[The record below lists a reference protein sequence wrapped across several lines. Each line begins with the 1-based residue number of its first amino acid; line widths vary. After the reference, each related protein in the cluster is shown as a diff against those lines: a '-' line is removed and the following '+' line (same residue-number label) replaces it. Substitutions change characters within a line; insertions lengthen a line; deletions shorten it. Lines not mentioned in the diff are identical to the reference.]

1 MLVALIAGPQ
11 VPFFMAP
18 AGTALARVVPG
29 GVTVLPNGRFLTPH
43 GKRMYVGEDLWRVR
57 LSPDG
62 ATLAVVS
69 DNQVALFTDLAADKP
84 TKRTVEIKGVAPAL
98 SFASDSSTLYASLGD
113 KGGVAV
119 VDLATLAR
127 AKDLPLPTEDGY
139 LNDLTM
145 GPRGL
150 FAVDAVN
157 GKVSLIDP
165 ATGKASTVAAGRQPY
180 ALRLSSDGKAL
191 YVANIGVFDYSPIP
205 LPREGEGSPKGLSKP
220 PFAFPSREAE
230 EGVEMEGRRVPGLG
244 KVGGPDAQSVWRYD
258 AATLAVTHKA
268 ASGLLIQS
276 PLPGEGG
283 RAVGASAPNA
293 LALHGDRL
301 YVSNANNDTVSVF
314 DANTLKLKATID
326 LTPIP
331 AMRRLRGVIPS
342 AMAMSPDGKRLYVC
356 ESGLNAV
363 AVIDT
368 ATNRPVGHI
377 PTGWFPNA
385 LALGGDTLYIG
396 TQKGLGRGPRGKLN
410 PRTDERIGLP
420 DMPGMVDAVKIP
432 DVPTLKTYTQE
443 TLRNNG
449 LVAVKRP
456 PTNVIPTIP
465 GTKSKEIE
473 TVVYIVKENHTF
485 DGIYGDHPG
494 ANGQPEYAEFGRRGW
509 IREKGKGTRIDM
521 MPNHHRLAE
530 QFAMSQNF
538 YMEPQASGDG
548 HRWLVGVY
556 PSLWSSR
563 MFYAG
568 WDFKAKGAKGRL
580 VSYGSNGSQIPE
592 DYLENGSIWEHLE
605 RGGVTFRNY
614 GEGFEFP
621 GVEEEDTSGKSGAW
635 EVANYPMPRALYK
648 NTCFDFPIFNMSIP
662 DIARVEWFKEDLAKY
677 RKGHNGKI
685 PRFLY
690 IALCNDH
697 GAGPE
702 PKRGYPY
709 VASWMADNDLALGR
723 LVEHLTKQP
732 EWKKMAI
739 FVTQDDSGA
748 DDDHVDRHRS
758 LVLAISPFSKRGS
771 LGDQHTSIMSIV
783 RSIYGIFGLGPN
795 NMFDAVATPLDGLFT
810 TKPNYATYTHVPVD
824 PRVFDPKKTVDPND
838 PRFLKRRKEKSP
850 VRMDDPAFMAW
861 LQQGAKTFSHRDRIL
876 NEQANPPLNTVCDG
890 SCALFPR
897 SNFHDPSQASLHPHR
912 TPRRHRDHRDPRRH
926 PLPRLRPGQSR
937 REEHRQ
943 PLERQEPWHRH
954 DALHVRRGR
963 QLPLRVQPR
972 LAERLRRVS
981 VVPPALHEEPGDRV
995 RREPHHH
1002 WRRHLHR
1009 PQGTHGRLR
1018 AELRRLALPG
1028 RHGDVRR
1035 GVDHFP
1041 DLPRRRQPDVRQ
1053 RSHVARQ
1060 DDDRLPKPGADG
1072 DVRHHLRLADVHQRL
1087 LLPDRGRAEQGAPQ
1101 RAAGGSSR
1109 SSTATRSRWHTGR
1122 TRSRAPISR
1131 CPRAWSTPT
1140 TTARTTRWSSA
1151 SRATPARAPST
1162 A

>member
-1 MLVALIAGPQ
+1 MLLPLLSGASI
-11 VPFFMAP
+11 PFFMAP
-18 AGTALARVVPG
+18 AGTSVARVVPG
-29 GVTVLPNGRFLTPH
+29 GVTILPNGRFLTPH
-43 GKRMYVGEDLWRVR
+43 GKRLYVGENLWATK

-62 ATLAVVS
+62 ATLAVASEDAVTLYS
-69 DNQVALFTDLAADKP
+69 GLDTPKP
-84 TKRTVEIKGVAPAL
+84 TQRVVEIKGVAPAL
-98 SFASDSSTLYASLGD
+98 AFAPDGRTLYASLGD

-119 VDLATLAR
+119 IEVATLAR
-127 AKDLPLPTEDGY
+127 GKDLPLPTEDGY
-139 LNDLTM
+139 LNDLAAT
-145 GPRGL
+145 PRGL
-150 FAVDAVN
+150 YAVDAVN
-157 GKVSLIDP
+157 GKVSVLDP

-180 ALRLSSDGKAL
+180 ALRLSPDGKAL
-191 YVANIGVFDYSPIP
+191 FVANIGVFDYSPIP
-205 LPREGEGSPKGLSKP
+205 APRPGEGSPKGLSIP

-230 EGVEMEGRRVPGLG
+230 DGVEMEGRRVPGLG

-258 AATLAVTHKA
+258 ASTLAVTHKA

-293 LALHGDRL
+293 LALHGDRP

-314 DANTLKLKATID
+314 DAGSLKLRASID

-342 AMAMSPDGKRLYVC
+342 AMALSEDGRRLYVC

-368 ATNRPVGHI
+368 GTNRVQGHI

-396 TQKGLGRGPRGKLN
+396 TQKGLGRGPRGKLT
-410 PRTDERIGLP
+410 PRPATDERAGLP
-420 DMPGMVDAVKIP
+420 DMPGMVDAVEVP
-432 DVPTLKTYTQE
+432 DAATLRKYTQE

-449 LVAVKRP
+449 LVPVKRQ
-456 PTNVIPTIP
+456 PTHVIPSIP
-465 GTKSKEIE
+465 GAKSKQIE

-509 IREKGKGTRIDM
+509 IREKGQETRIDM
-521 MPNHHRLAE
+521 MPNHHRLAS

-605 RGGVTFRNY
+605 RGGIPFRNY

-621 GVEEEDTSGKSGAW
+621 GVDEAEDTGRSGAW

-648 NTCFDFPIFNMSIP
+648 NTCFDFPIFNMNIP
-662 DIARVEWFKEDLAKY
+662 DVARVEWFKEDLAKY
-677 RKGHNGKI
+677 RKSHNGKI
-685 PRFLY
+685 PKFLY

-697 GAGPE
+697 GAGPQ

-709 VASWMADNDLALGR
+709 VSSWMADNDLALGR

-758 LVLAISPFSKRGS
+758 LVLAISPYAKRGV
-771 LGDQHTSIMSIV
+771 LGNAHTSIMSII

-795 NMFDAVATPLDGLFT
+795 NMFDALATPLDGLFT
-810 TKPNYATYTHVPVD
+810 TKPDYTPYTHVPVD
-824 PRVFDPKKTVDPND
+824 PRVFDPKKTVDPKD
-838 PRFLKRRKEKSP
+838 PRFLKRRGEKSP
-850 VRMDDPAFMAW
+850 VRMDDPAFMEW
-861 LQQGAKTFSHRDRIL
+861 
-876 NEQANPPLNTVCDG
+876 
-890 SCALFPR
+890 
-897 SNFHDPSQASLHPHR
+897 
-912 TPRRHRDHRDPRRH
+912 
-926 PLPRLRPGQSR
+926 
-937 REEHRQ
+937 
-943 PLERQEPWHRH
+943 
-954 DALHVRRGR
+954 
-963 QLPLRVQPR
+963 
-972 LAERLRRVS
+972 LRR
-981 VVPPALHEEPGDRV
+981 R
-995 RREPHHH
+995 
-1002 WRRHLHR
+1002 
-1009 PQGTHGRLR
+1009 
-1018 AELRRLALPG
+1018 
-1028 RHGDVRR
+1028 
-1035 GVDHFP
+1035 
-1041 DLPRRRQPDVRQ
+1041 
-1053 RSHVARQ
+1053 
-1060 DDDRLPKPGADG
+1060 
-1072 DVRHHLRLADVHQRL
+1072 
-1087 LLPDRGRAEQGAPQ
+1087 
-1101 RAAGGSSR
+1101 
-1109 SSTATRSRWHTGR
+1109 
-1122 TRSRAPISR
+1122 
-1131 CPRAWSTPT
+1131 
-1140 TTARTTRWSSA
+1140 
-1151 SRATPARAPST
+1151 
-1162 A
+1162 